1 MQTPQPTKNYSHVL
15 AGTFNALCGLFWT
28 TAYVL
33 YVFQARSDSS
43 YGMPVVALIMN
54 LAWEFVHTFIIQYM
68 ELGVSFT
75 SLGYWWTGVWQL
87 PHLQLSYWVHSLL
100 LFETLRY
107 GPRQWH
113 VVPLVAD
120 NFAPLVV
127 SGLVLGISGQWAF
140 TSQFSTSNSCF
151 WSAYV
156 CQNVSHFPIV

>member
-1 MQTPQPTKNYSHVL
+1 MRCVVCSGPQLTFFMSSKHVRTRHMACQSLHWSWTLPGSLSTPS
-15 AGTFNALCGLFWT
+15 F
-28 TAYVL
+28 
-33 YVFQARSDSS
+33 
-43 YGMPVVALIMN
+43 
-54 LAWEFVHTFIIQYM
+54 IQYM

-100 LFETLRY
+100 LSETLRY

-156 CQNVSHFPIV
+156 CQNVSYFPIV